1 MADQLN
7 TSNRVISSD
16 SPEHLVV
23 GKSSLLG
30 LLEALGLPSSLD
42 GVVVLV
48 VADVHGV
55 VDVVSDEL
63 GLGLELGVLGQ
74 SKLLLDLLLLC
85 QLLLLLEQ
93 LGRVL
98 LGPLLET
105 NLLLNTVY
113 LGTDLRD
120 AVLRYR
126 QRLTNLSEEKNNF
139 LLVTHFSEHL
149 AKGQ

>member
-1 MADQLN
+1 MADQFH
-7 TSNRVISSD
+7 TSNRVISSN

-23 GKSSLLG
+23 GKSGLLG

-48 VADVHGV
+48 VTDVDRV
-55 VDVVSDEL
+55 VDVVSDKFS
-63 GLGLELGVLGQ
+63 LGLELGILGL

-85 QLLLLLEQ
+85 QLFLLLEQ

-98 LGPLLET
+98 LGPLLES

-113 LGTDLRD
+113 LGTDLCD
-120 AVLRYR
+120 AILRYR
-126 QRLTNLSEEKNNF
+126 QRLAEPLEENNNF
-139 LLVTHFSEHL
+139 FL
-149 AKGQ
+149 